1 MIRAPGL
8 VLVVLAAFAATGC
21 GSVGR
26 TEAGD
31 AANGKR
37 LFQENCA
44 RCHALADAASRAAV
58 GPDLDAAFRRAR
70 KDGIGESTIRDV
82 VRGQIAYPVQ
92 EPPTGAPG
100 MPANLVTG
108 QDADDVA
115 VYVAMVAGTKPE
127 GAQVAAGGG
136 GGKADGKSIFASAGC
151 GGCHTLADAGTNG
164 TIGPN
169 LDEAKPSVQ
178 LAVDRVTNGKGQMPS
193 FADQLSGAQIQ
204 AVAEYVARAAGK

>member
-1 MIRAPGL
+1 MGRGSGL
-8 VLVVLAAFAATGC
+8 VLVVLTVFAATGC
-21 GSVGR
+21 GTVGR

-37 LFQENCA
+37 LFQQQCA
-44 RCHALADAASRAAV
+44 RCHALADAGARGRV

-70 KDGIGESTIRDV
+70 KDGMEESTVRDV
-82 VRGQIAYPVQ
+82 VRGQIAYPVE

-100 MPANLVTG
+100 MPADLVTG

-127 GAQVAAGGG
+127 GAQVAAGDGG
-136 GGKADGKSIFASAGC
+136 GEADGKSIFASAGC
-151 GGCHTLADAGTNG
+151 GGCHILADAGTNG

-169 LDEAKPSVQ
+169 LDQAKPSVQ

-193 FADQLSGAQIQ
+193 FADQLSSAQIQ
-204 AVAEYVARAAGK
+204 EVARYVAQTAGK